1 MAQLLQTQSGYLK
14 GCHGAVITPLQ
25 ANGSPEATPVRH
37 AIAATQSVGCDMNII
52 EGEESS
58 LRGGDKILTTVKEQD
73 VYTSGALTFVD
84 ARFDAKLLEIIDGGS
99 IIEVV
104 EGTDTRVTGYRA
116 ATKAQQY
123 ARLPFNLE
131 VYIENY
137 NAEGS
142 IDGYVKYTFVYG
154 KGIASNIMHED
165 QSWSTPEFTV
175 RVEENPQLSQGMYDK
190 EFVAALP
197 AELTA

>member
-1 MAQLLQTQSGYLK
+1 MAQLLQTQTGYLK
-14 GCHGAVITPLQ
+14 GCHGAVITALQ
-25 ANGSPEATPVRH
+25 ADGSAALTPVRH
-37 AIAATQSVGCDMNII
+37 ALTTPQSVGCDMNIV
-52 EGEESS
+52 EGEEST
-58 LRGGDKILTTVKEQD
+58 LRGGDKILTTVKEQNI
-73 VYTSGALTFVD
+73 YTSGTLTFVD
-84 ARFDAKLLEIIDGGS
+84 AKFDAKLLEIIDGGS

-104 EGTDTRVTGYRA
+104 EGTDTRITGYRA

-137 NAEGS
+137 NSQGS
-142 IDGYVKYTFVYG
+142 LDGYIKYTFVYG
-154 KGIASNIMHED
+154 KGIASNIAHED
-165 QSWSTPEFTV
+165 QSWSTPEFSV

-197 AELTA
+197 VVLAA